1 MPFVERQFDPA
12 VARAQR
18 HHRAMDVGC
27 EDGIELA
34 ALFLR
39 EQLLQ
44 RSVVRRP
51 QIRLAAG
58 DALLPLAA
66 AERHAVCRGLDGLD
80 MLLAGLPHPKR
91 YAVAPEDMFGGVE
104 IGRNQMTVRDE
115 FSVARPQ
122 AA

>member
-1 MPFVERQFDPA
+1 MTLVERQFDAA

-18 HHRAMDVGC
+18 HHGAMDVGR
-27 EDGIELA
+27 EHGIELA
-34 ALFLR
+34 ALLLR

-44 RSVVRRP
+44 RCIVRRP
-51 QIRLAAG
+51 QIRMAVG

-66 AERHAVCRGLDGLD
+66 AERNAVCRGLDGLD

-104 IGRNQMTVRDE
+104 IGGNQMTVRDE